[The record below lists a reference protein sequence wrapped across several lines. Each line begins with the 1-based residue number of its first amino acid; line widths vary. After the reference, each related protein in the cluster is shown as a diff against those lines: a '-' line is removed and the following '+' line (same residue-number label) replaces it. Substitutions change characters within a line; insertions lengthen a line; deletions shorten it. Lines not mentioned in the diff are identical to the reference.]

1 MFVTSLYIK
10 MLQEMSSL
18 FFEKLDN
25 SSQIFPKY
33 DTTIFRHFLLYAAKS
48 VINCTICRNIPSL
61 TYFLLLNV
69 TYIALFVTFLSNLL
83 HFIGNNPNNNLKV
96 YNLQTNVNL

>member
-1 MFVTSLYIK
+1 MFVTNLYIK

-33 DTTIFRHFLLYAAKS
+33 DTTIFRHFLQIL
-48 VINCTICRNIPSL
+48 P
-61 TYFLLLNV
+61 
-69 TYIALFVTFLSNLL
+69 
-83 HFIGNNPNNNLKV
+83 KV
-96 YNLQTNVNL
+96 

>member
-1 MFVTSLYIK
+1 MFVTNLYIK

-33 DTTIFRHFLLYAAKS
+33 DTTIFRHYLLYAAKS
-48 VINCTICRNIPSL
+48 VIYCTICRNIPSL
-61 TYFLLLNV
+61 TYFLLFNV
-69 TYIALFVTFLSNLL
+69 TYIAPYRKFSE
-83 HFIGNNPNNNLKV
+83 
-96 YNLQTNVNL
+96 